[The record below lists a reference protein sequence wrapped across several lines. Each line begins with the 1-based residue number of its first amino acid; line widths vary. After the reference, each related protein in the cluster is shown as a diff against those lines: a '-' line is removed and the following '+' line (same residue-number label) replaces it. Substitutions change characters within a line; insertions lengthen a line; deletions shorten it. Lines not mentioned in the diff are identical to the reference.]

1 MNKNTNRK
9 EFNKWE
15 VTVVPGKCF
24 TLRISQLL
32 LIQDFLGNRR
42 EVSLYSWS
50 HMDSK
55 KCITKVLE
63 LWDHRENY
71 TGYFHS

>member
-9 EFNKWE
+9 EFNQWE

-42 EVSLYSWS
+42 EVFIAGPIWIA
-50 HMDSK
+50 K
-55 KCITKVLE
+55 NV
-63 LWDHRENY
+63 
-71 TGYFHS
+71 